1 MWANNMKHKRYI
13 KKANRKVARIIK
25 EVSAD
30 YTKKH
35 AELLQLKDANIK
47 YLPDPFVIAEYYKI
61 KIVYKKMES
70 EEPSYLDRKK
80 NTIFISD
87 KYLDDKYRSKKF
99 VAHELGHY
107 FMDSSSLAA
116 LNNDILNRSL
126 PTEKMNEY
134 GANVFA
140 IILMPQIMGG
150 EEWTECSPDVLNRK
164 AYNRLLENQSIECR
178 IHYSKF

>member
-99 VAHELGHY
+99 VAHELAEVY
-107 FMDSSSLAA
+107 KL
-116 LNNDILNRSL
+116 
-126 PTEKMNEY
+126 
-134 GANVFA
+134 
-140 IILMPQIMGG
+140 
-150 EEWTECSPDVLNRK
+150 
-164 AYNRLLENQSIECR
+164 
-178 IHYSKF
+178 